1 MLGNLE
7 FYLLTFRAFFF
18 HIYSNSQRLAT
29 VLTSL
34 RQNTA
39 VCLGELCLFLPETPV
54 PLPHFF
60 TRFSVFFRLLDTT
73 ILEGQSVRHSNVGS
87 CSEMCYFTLL
97 YPFSF
102 PPITVLLFF
111 NEPFLSHSLPLIEM
125 E

>member
-7 FYLLTFRAFFF
+7 FYLLTFMAFFF

-87 CSEMCYFTLL
+87 CSEMCYFILL